1 MIEEQV
7 LRKSRLSNTYTN
19 NIILKNK
26 ICVQVLASA
35 LVHFNKKNVYDNL
48 KKKRSM
54 WMYYILRWM
63 NKDIKHK
70 RIELRPMVNRLCTP
84 SSPLTMMV
92 SD

>member
-48 KKKRSM
+48 KKGQ
-54 WMYYILRWM
+54 
-63 NKDIKHK
+63 
-70 RIELRPMVNRLCTP
+70 C
-84 SSPLTMMV
+84 
-92 SD
+92 

>member
-19 NIILKNK
+19 NFILKNK

-35 LVHFNKKNVYDNL
+35 LVHFNKKNVYDNF
-48 KKKRSM
+48 KKKSM
-54 WMYYILRWM
+54 LMYYILRWM

-70 RIELRPMVNRLCTP
+70 RIELRPMVNRLCTL